1 MTTHYRG
8 APREILALDTFIK
21 LVRATS
27 TVNARLHGPMLAEHG
42 LTASQLGVLETLL
55 HLGPMPQTRLCGKLL
70 MSGSNLTTV
79 VDNLERQGWVRR
91 ERDAHDR
98 RVQNVHLTAEG
109 RRRIEDVFPTHA
121 ARITETLGVLTRDEQ
136 RELGRLCKKLGLGV
150 AAEVEAERSATSDQ
164 R

>member
-8 APREILALDTFIK
+8 TPREILALDTFIK

-55 HLGPMPQTRLCGKLL
+55 HLGPMPQTKLCGKLL

-79 VDNLERQGWVRR
+79 IDNLERHGWVRR
-91 ERDAHDR
+91 ERDTADR
-98 RVQNVHLTAEG
+98 RVQNVHLTPDG
-109 RRRIEDVFPTHA
+109 RRLIDEVFPQHA
-121 ARITETLGVLTRDEQ
+121 ARITETLGELTREEQ
-136 RELGRLCKKLGLGV
+136 REL
-150 AAEVEAERSATSDQ
+150 
-164 R
+164 